1 MKFTKGDL
9 AVVRSDALDDLLREG
24 IPYDAAK
31 DLLGKTIII
40 DKVFS
45 DSEFDYRIKYA
56 PTVDSLP
63 FPYWCVCE
71 HELCANEYPD
81 VVTEEFKS
89 LLL

>member
-31 DLLGKTIII
+31 DLLGKTVIIE
-40 DKVFS
+40 KVFS
-45 DSEFDYRIKYA
+45 DSEFDYRIKYE
-56 PTVDSLP
+56 PTVDAYPRWS
-63 FPYWCVCE
+63 VCE
-71 HELCANEYPD
+71 RELCTNEYPEA
-81 VVTEEFKS
+81 VTEEFKS